1 LAIFSAY
8 GRSCNSHEAQMIWAL
23 TPAPIRRALAW
34 AVAGLAAVWAI
45 RAGAKRE
52 ARAEAALRAANYK
65 VKAHELRNEVE
76 NRIAIE
82 HDAHDRLR
90 SDWQR

>member
-1 LAIFSAY
+1 MILALIP
-8 GRSCNSHEAQMIWAL
+8 G
-23 TPAPIRRALAW
+23 PIRRALAW

-52 ARAEAALRAANYK
+52 ARAEAVLRAANDK
-65 VKAHELRNEVE
+65 VKSHELRNEVE
-76 NRIAIE
+76 NRIADRR
-82 HDAHDRLR
+82 DAHERLR

>member
-1 LAIFSAY
+1 
-8 GRSCNSHEAQMIWAL
+8 MIWAL
-23 TPAPIRRALAW
+23 IPGPIRRALAW

-52 ARAEAALRAANYK
+52 ARAEAALRAANDK
-65 VKAHELRNEVE
+65 VKAHEIRNEVE
-76 NRIAIE
+76 NRIADRR
-82 HDAHDRLR
+82 DAADRLR